1 MTSGNLQFEYNL
13 VLMALPP
20 LHLICVCFNK
30 VLFCHNCVQKILLD
44 DTYIP
49 ELLDIY
55 VQVILN

>member
-13 VLMALPP
+13 VLMALPS
-20 LHLICVCFNK
+20 LYLICVCFNK

-44 DTYIP
+44 DTFIP

>member
-1 MTSGNLQFEYNL
+1 MTIGNLQFEYNL
-13 VLMALPP
+13 VLMALPS
-20 LHLICVCFNK
+20 LYLI
-30 VLFCHNCVQKILLD
+30 CVQKILLD